1 MDFIE
6 AIPYGRDNAIS
17 RAELARI
24 TGMSDRKLRDT
35 IKAANAELIK
45 NGEAIVSSSSV
56 RGYWRTRNRAEMQR
70 YLAESDHRIRMIF
83 QNDAPIR
90 TFLKQTELQ
99 LTFF

>member
-24 TGMSDRKLRDT
+24 TGMADRKLRDT

-45 NGEAIVSSSSV
+45 NG
-56 RGYWRTRNRAEMQR
+56 
-70 YLAESDHRIRMIF
+70 
-83 QNDAPIR
+83 
-90 TFLKQTELQ
+90 
-99 LTFF
+99 